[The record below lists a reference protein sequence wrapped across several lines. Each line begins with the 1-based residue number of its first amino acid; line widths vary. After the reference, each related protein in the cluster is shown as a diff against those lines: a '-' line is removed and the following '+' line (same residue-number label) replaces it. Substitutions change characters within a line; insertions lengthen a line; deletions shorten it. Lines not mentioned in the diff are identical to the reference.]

1 MNGEERKIE
10 GEKEWH
16 SYRGARERKK
26 KEKVGEERERGK
38 SWEPIIFCF
47 GLHQWSP
54 IFVVGGAKNSNKAF

>member
-1 MNGEERKIE
+1 MKKRKRERKKEPVKKEEEKREGMNGEERKIE

-38 SWEPIIFCF
+38 S
-47 GLHQWSP
+47 
-54 IFVVGGAKNSNKAF
+54 